1 MGRGE
6 QSCFICRL
14 SLDGARAAGGR
25 YGDVF
30 APSLSAET
38 LSALGSVANSIAVG
52 IERKKG
58 EEALLRQWHMFD
70 TALSHTPDFAY
81 TFDLDGR
88 FTYVNR
94 ALLELWQKPLEEAL
108 GKNFFDLQYPAELA
122 ERLQRQIQQVIETKL
137 PVRDGT
143 PFTGANGT
151 SGYFE
156 YIFVPVCS
164 ADGRVEAVAGTTRDV
179 SLTRGRSASQSE
191 ERLSFALVA
200 GGGVGTWDW
209 NVQEDL
215 VYCDVRFAELFSMDP
230 AVAAAGAPLSTFIAK
245 LRGSRQGFRS
255 NCGGYSI
262 GRELFGRVSPAAAGS
277 FDPMDLRARPMPSG
291 WRGQT
296 RSLSRSS
303 VRYYRAQE
311 N

>member
-1 MGRGE
+1 MWAAENGIVSFAGYPLMVYE
-6 QSCFICRL
+6 RL
-14 SLDGARAAGGR
+14 VGVG
-25 YGDVF
+25 GDVF
-30 APSLSAET
+30 APSSLRGNSVRSRFGREYDCCWHQTGRRAKKHCFA
-38 LSALGSVANSIAVG
+38 SGS
-52 IERKKG
+52 
-58 EEALLRQWHMFD
+58 MFND
-70 TALSHTPDFAY
+70 IALSHTPDFAY
-81 TFDLDGR
+81 TFDRAGR

-179 SLTRGRSASQSE
+179 SESQHAAEALRNSE

-209 NVQEDL
+209 NVQEDQ

-230 AVAAAGAPLSTFIAK
+230 AVAAAGAPLSAFIAGIHPED
-245 LRGSRQGFRS
+245 RA
-255 NCGGYSI
+255 
-262 GRELFGRVSPAAAGS
+262 RVSDRIAAAVQSGEDFS
-277 FDPMDLRARPMPSG
+277 AEFRLLRPDRSIQWIYTARPMPSG
-291 WRGQT
+291 WRGQNPF
-296 RSLSRSS
+296 
-303 VRYYRAQE
+303 AFPE
-311 N
+311 